1 MQIRSRVLAASTFT
15 VVALGA
21 AGAYSQW
28 ASARLPDTFAGLAGR
43 WSGHGTVKPA
53 SGPAESF
60 KCVVTYIP
68 DGSSSRLRQNLRCKS
83 DSYRLDAAT
92 HLELNGA
99 QVTGRWQ
106 DNIYTGLNGTVEGT
120 VKDGGFDVI
129 LSGRFFTAQMVV
141 VGSRCEQSVMV
152 KPNRADYIREVS
164 ASLKKC

>member
-1 MQIRSRVLAASTFT
+1 MLIRSRLLATAIFLAVTI
-15 VVALGA
+15 GA
-21 AGAYSQW
+21 VGVYSQW

-68 DGSSSRLRQNLRCKS
+68 EGSSTRLRQNLRCKS
-83 DSYRLDAAT
+83 DNYRLDAAT
-92 HLELNGA
+92 HLQLDGA

-106 DNIYTGLNGTVEGT
+106 DNIYTGLNGTVSGT
-120 VKDGGFDVI
+120 VKDGGFDVV
-129 LSGRFFTAQMVV
+129 LSGRFFTAQMTV
-141 VGSRCEQSVMV
+141 VGSRCEQSVTV

>member
-1 MQIRSRVLAASTFT
+1 MLTRSRLLATATFFA
-15 VVALGA
+15 VSLGA
-21 AGAYSQW
+21 LGAYSQW

-43 WSGHGTVKPA
+43 WSGQGTVKPA

-68 DGSSSRLRQNLRCKS
+68 QGDTSRLKQNLRCKS
-83 DSYRLDAAT
+83 TNYALDAAT
-92 HLELNGA
+92 HLELRGE

-106 DNIYTGLNGTVEGT
+106 DNIYTGLNGTVRGI
-120 VKDGGFDVI
+120 VKDGGFDVV
-129 LSGRFFTAQMVV
+129 LSGAFFTAQMTV
-141 VGSRCEQSVMV
+141 VGSRCEQSVTV